1 MSSNGGGARDAPET
15 TKPARRGRKLALR
28 AAGALVA
35 TPVLLV
41 GFLHTPPGEAVLRAR
56 VEEVLGERVSTKAT
70 VGNLTFSLAKGVR
83 IEKVIIVGNDQKDA
97 ITIDSIFVDLSLKK
111 TFGGAPTL
119 ETLGVKGVSVDLR
132 GNADGT
138 TNLTGVF
145 VQKKPV
151 KHLVIEQVDVSG
163 VRVALT
169 KPDGTK
175 LEVTG
180 VGLAG
185 HADVKPDEKTFDVEL
200 ALDAEAIRYEKPG
213 TKVAVERLS
222 TKAQVRLVG
231 GDGPVTLGPTKANL
245 LVGREGQPPFPLAL
259 ALPPVKLG
267 LKPGELTLA
276 TEALQ
281 LAAISMAVAKLEVRR
296 TPEGE
301 LSGRQLGDIA
311 KLTIVADEAN
321 VLAGKKILASDVAI
335 DAHLEGPPEKL
346 ALGLT
351 VTTAGGALEAKGTL
365 DATNRSLGLTLTSK
379 SLDLKRIVALDAV
392 PEVTVGGLQVTGTAQ
407 RDASGQPDATFTVH
421 LDKSVVKQVPIER
434 LDAKGRYQAGVV
446 TVDSLELH
454 AAGQELRG
462 DLRFTPETKTLAANL
477 STRGSVGQTLR
488 ILHDVGIAGPPSP
501 LMSSVSIVRP
511 LKLRVDGAL
520 NRGLVVHIDDAT
532 LAAVG
537 GTVHAEGRVDLVAGD
552 PAKGEKRFR
561 AETVDTT
568 LTLAGV
574 SLDTLGKLR
583 GKPLPVSGTVS
594 GKVHVTGSAQ
604 APDADFQV
612 AAALHGHAGGAG
624 SLSIAGT
631 SRAGALDANV
641 TLVGRGGEKLL
652 ETKARGY
659 LANKTLSPDAPL
671 DVRVDIP
678 KRPLSDFAP
687 LLSAEVAKKL
697 PSASA
702 EVHAKISGTLSRPVA
717 DVRVEADGALVPS
730 FASKTAPTTQRAV
743 VVLHTEP
750 SKKGATV
757 TARADLTVAEGFAPI
772 VVQASAEL
780 AGPLTAAR
788 TAGVDWTV
796 DVTVPETDLASL
808 PLPPEKRE
816 GLSGK
821 AGVVVHAKGNRRD
834 VTADVTAGLVG
845 FSRGPL
851 RALDAKLEAHVDPS
865 HTTATL
871 ATTLHGEPL
880 VTGRAEVALP
890 GKDLLTLAGRKEL
903 GDPAVDVKLEIAKTR
918 LTTLSPFAPDGTV
931 FGMVAVQGHVKNPT
945 FTAHLEGE
953 GLRTLSGKPA
963 PIELDA
969 KGTLDELGASVG
981 IGHTVTVAAKASPR
995 AYLEAKRGEGLV
1007 PLSFAIRSA
1016 PQKLVDV
1023 LPHVAAV
1030 VPWEVDGQL
1039 TSDLTANLLLH
1050 VKGEAR
1056 KLEKLTVE
1064 GALVVDHTHFHV
1076 PGSSRTFEGVKLV
1089 LRGQG
1094 DGLAIEKLELHE
1106 HDREKAD
1113 RVLSA
1118 HGRFAIPTRTAE
1130 LYVDARDV
1138 LVFGGNF
1145 GRPDAPRAALTGK
1158 LAVHADLASTVKRV
1172 DVTVDTLELSSPDRF
1187 PRAHAQEAL
1196 SLGDVIELG
1205 AGTAIGK
1212 LVRQS
1217 ADEANPKADAGP
1229 PEKTLEVHVAIPNTI
1244 HVKQKPLDLF
1254 AKGEVVFVRT
1264 TAGRTLSGKL
1274 VCEKGSLVVGG
1285 VAHGLDHGE
1294 VLMTNDGPFLNLHF
1308 KREPHPAAMR
1318 DFATLD
1324 NGLLYAHMTGPFGR
1338 QKISFSGAADGL
1350 FEALALNNGG
1360 RVRVLSSPEAPA
1372 SQTAQLPQTREIRLT
1387 AYMAANLPHLAF
1399 LNRMST
1405 QAEPNQGKT
1414 YGRFQS
1420 LEAERYSLDG
1430 TRRLRAT
1437 SRSPVIG
1444 QSDGEV
1450 ELDYLFSNT
1459 PQVVSG
1465 VGLLGG
1471 TRAGG
1476 GPSVFWEWS
1485 SKD

>member
-1 MSSNGGGARDAPET
+1 MNSNVGDAPQT
-15 TKPARRGRKLALR
+15 RKPARRARKLALR
-28 AAGALVA
+28 ALGAVVA

-41 GFLHTPPGEAVLRAR
+41 GFVHTPPGEAVLRAR
-56 VEEVLGERVSTKAT
+56 VEKVLGERVSTKAT
-70 VGNLTFSLAKGVR
+70 VGGLTFSLAKGIR

-97 ITIDSIFVDLSLKK
+97 ITIDSIFIDLSLKK

-119 ETLGVKGVSVDLR
+119 ETLGIKGVKVDLR
-132 GNADGT
+132 GKGDGT

-151 KHLVIEQVDVSG
+151 KHLVLEKIDVSG

-185 HADVKPDEKTFDVEL
+185 HADVKPEERTFDVAL
-200 ALDAEAIRYEKPG
+200 ALDAEAVSYEKPG
-213 TKVAVERLS
+213 TKVAVDKLS

-231 GDGPVTLGPTKANL
+231 GEGPVTLGPSKAS
-245 LVGREGQPPFPLAL
+245 LVVDREGQAPYPLAL
-259 ALPPVKLG
+259 ALPPVNLG

-276 TEALQ
+276 TEALEI
-281 LAAISMAVAKLEVRR
+281 AAISMAVAKLEVRR

-301 LSGRQLGDIA
+301 LSGRQLADIA
-311 KLTIVADEAN
+311 KLTIGAEQAN
-321 VLAGKKILASDVAI
+321 VLAGKKILASDVTI
-335 DAHLEGPPEKL
+335 DARVEGPPEKL

-351 VTTAGGALEAKGTL
+351 LTTAGGALEAKGTL
-365 DATNRSLGLTLTSK
+365 DAANKSLGLTLTSK
-379 SLDLKRIVALDAV
+379 GLDLKRIIAIDTV
-392 PEVTVGGLQVTGTAQ
+392 PEATVGGLVVTGTAR
-407 RDASGQPDATFTVH
+407 RDASGRPDATFAVH
-421 LDKSVVKQVPIER
+421 LDKTVVKKVPIER

-446 TVDSLELH
+446 TVESLELD
-454 AAGQELRG
+454 AVGQELRG
-462 DLRFTPETKTLAANL
+462 DVRYTPETKTLGANR

-488 ILHDVGIAGPPSP
+488 ILHDAGIAGPPSP
-501 LMSSVSIVRP
+501 LVGSLAIVRP

-520 NRGLVVHIDDAT
+520 DKGLVVHIDDAT
-532 LAAVG
+532 LAALG
-537 GTVHAEGRVDLVAGD
+537 GAVHAEGRVDLIAGD

-561 AETVDTT
+561 ADSVDTT

-574 SLDTLGKLR
+574 SLGTVGKLR

-594 GKVHVTGSAQ
+594 GKVRVTGSAQ

-612 AAALHGHAGGAG
+612 EAALGDGAG
-624 SLSIAGT
+624 TLSIAGT

-641 TLVGRGGEKLL
+641 TLVDRGGQKLL
-652 ETKARGY
+652 DTRARGH
-659 LANKTLSPDAPL
+659 LANRTLSPDAPL
-671 DVRVDIP
+671 DVRIDIP

-687 LLSAEVAKKL
+687 LLSPEVAKRL

-702 EVHAKISGTLSRPVA
+702 EVHAKISGTLSRPVG
-717 DVRVEADGALVPS
+717 DVRVEADGALVPA
-730 FASKTAPTTQRAV
+730 FAPKTQKAV

-750 SKKGATV
+750 STKGATV
-757 TARADLTVAEGFAPI
+757 TARADLTLAEGLAPI

-788 TAGVDWTV
+788 TAGIDWTV

-808 PLPPEKRE
+808 PLPPETRE
-816 GLSGK
+816 GLAGK

-834 VTADVTAGLVG
+834 VTADVTIGLVG
-845 FSRGPL
+845 LSRGPV
-851 RALDAKLEAHVDPS
+851 RGLDAKLEAHLDPS

-871 ATTLHGEPL
+871 ATALQGETL
-880 VTGRAEVALP
+880 VTGRAEVAIA
-890 GKDLLTLAGRKEL
+890 GKDLLSRKGEL
-903 GDPAVDVKLEIAKTR
+903 GDPAVDVKLEIAKTK
-918 LTTLSPFAPDGTV
+918 LTTLSPLAPEGTLL
-931 FGMVAVQGHVKNPT
+931 GTVAVQGRVKSPT
-945 FTAHLEGE
+945 FAAHLEGE
-953 GLRTLSGKPA
+953 GLRTLSGRPA
-963 PIELDA
+963 PIDVDA
-969 KGTLDELGASVG
+969 KGTLDELRASVG
-981 IGHTVTVAAKASPR
+981 FGHGVTVTAKASPR
-995 AYLEAKRGEGLV
+995 AYLDAKKGEGLV
-1007 PLSFAIRSA
+1007 PLSLAITSPR
-1016 PQKLVDV
+1016 QRLVDV
-1023 LPHVAAV
+1023 LPHVAAL

-1039 TSDLTANLLLH
+1039 TSDLTANLVVY
-1050 VKGEAR
+1050 VKGAAR

-1064 GALVVDHTHFHV
+1064 GALVIDETHFHV
-1076 PGSSRTFEGVKLV
+1076 PGSSRTLDGVTVV

-1094 DGLAIEKLELHE
+1094 DGLAIEKLEVHE

-1118 HGRFAIPTRTAE
+1118 RGRFAIPTRTAE
-1130 LYVDARDV
+1130 LYVDARDM

-1145 GRPDAPRAALTGK
+1145 GKPDAPRASLTGK
-1158 LAVHADLASTVKRV
+1158 LAIHADLASTVKRV
-1172 DVTVDTLELSSPDRF
+1172 DVTVDTLELSNPDRF
-1187 PRAHAQEAL
+1187 ARAHAQEAL

-1205 AGTAIGK
+1205 AGASIGK
-1212 LVRQS
+1212 LARQGS
-1217 ADEANPKADAGP
+1217 EEPKPKATGAGP
-1229 PEKTLEVHVAIPNTI
+1229 PEKTLEVHVAIPNTV
-1244 HVKQKPLDLF
+1244 HVKLKPLDLF
-1254 AKGEVVFVRT
+1254 ARGEVVFVRT

-1274 VCEKGSLVVGG
+1274 VCERGSLLVGG
-1285 VAHGLDHGE
+1285 VTHDLDHGE

-1308 KREPHPAAMR
+1308 KRAPHPAAMR

-1324 NGLLYAHMTGPFGR
+1324 NSLLYAHMTGPFGR
-1338 QKISFSGAADGL
+1338 QKITFSGAADGL

-1430 TRRLRAT
+1430 TRRLRVT

-1476 GPSVFWEWS
+1476 GPAVFWEWS
-1485 SKD
+1485 SKE